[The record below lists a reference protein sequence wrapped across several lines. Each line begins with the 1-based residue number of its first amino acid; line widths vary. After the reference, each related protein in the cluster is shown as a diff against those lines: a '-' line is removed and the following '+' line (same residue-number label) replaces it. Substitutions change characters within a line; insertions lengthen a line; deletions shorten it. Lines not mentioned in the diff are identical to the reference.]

1 MIGNILT
8 TLLLLIGLRVDL
20 TTCILIC
27 LRPLFCLFIGILFSS
42 AFVISL
48 VIIALI
54 PVIRL
59 AIWIV
64 SCSSPLPV
72 GGYSALLQT
81 WLVVNFFIFATFS
94 SIIIVV
100 ISGFANGFGVFRIDR
115 FTIGHVTPVLSQVL
129 IFILIFLR
137 LFCDIRSIPC
147 LSST

>member
-1 MIGNILT
+1 MIGYILT

-27 LRPLFCLFIGILFSS
+27 LRPLFCLFVGILFSS
-42 AFVISL
+42 AFIISL

-72 GGYSALLQT
+72 GGYSTLLQT
-81 WLVVNFFIFATFS
+81 WLVIDFFIFATFS
-94 SIIIVV
+94 TITIIV
-100 ISGFANGFGVFRIDR
+100 ISSFADGFGVFRIDR

-129 IFILIFLR
+129 IFIIIFLR
-137 LFCDIRSIPC
+137 LFCDIRPITC